1 MKVKEKMRFEEKK
14 KDPEEFEVLLKD
26 IKDVHV
32 NNALLTFK
40 AECESRLEV
49 WQYLDARLKFAST

>member
-14 KDPEEFEVLLKD
+14 KYPEEFEVLLKD
-26 IKDVHV
+26 IKDVNV

-49 WQYLDARLKFAST
+49 